1 MSFTYSQLVDAIH
14 GYLQTDAN
22 GIPTADMN
30 TIIRQAEQR
39 IYYDVQI
46 PVLKKNVTGTVTSL
60 PRPTTSPH
68 IQLL

>member
-22 GIPTADMN
+22 GIPTTDMD

-46 PVLKKNVTGTVTSL
+46 PVMKKNVTGNLDRKSVV
-60 PRPTTSPH
+60 
-68 IQLL
+68 